1 MSLQVENQI
10 NELIEQKSRILL
22 ALPKNPSTDAIAAGL
37 ALFMYL
43 EKIGK
48 QARLVAAD
56 FTLPASHAF
65 LPKSQEIFSE
75 IPALKKFIIS
85 LDVSKAQVE
94 DINYDLHD
102 NKLNVYVTPR
112 NGYFT
117 AQDLKTSAG
126 DFTYDLIITLDA
138 HDLATLGSIYQN
150 NIDFFYRMPIINIDH
165 SPANENYGQINLV
178 EAKSTSV
185 SEIIFEM
192 IQKFAPHILDEYIA
206 TNLLTGIISK
216 TKSFKTSSV
225 TPRSMAIASHLI
237 ANGARRE
244 EIVKNLYQ
252 TKSIH
257 ALKLWGK
264 ALIKLQKD
272 QNYQIVWSVLEAKDL
287 IEAGATEDELEKVV
301 DELIVNTPEAKNVF
315 ILYDKPGIGCRA
327 ILSTPHYI
335 KAKDIFKAYSP
346 KGTQD
351 FTYLEFKNYILPAA
365 EKLILDILKKAI

>member
-1 MSLQVENQI
+1 MSLKVENQI

-22 ALPKNPSTDAIAAGL
+22 CLPKNPSTDAITAGL
-37 ALFMYL
+37 ALLMYL
-43 EKIGK
+43 EKKGK
-48 QARLVAAD
+48 QAKIVAAD
-56 FTLPASHAF
+56 FSLPASHAF
-65 LPKSQEIFSE
+65 LPKSQEIFGE

-85 LDVSKAQVE
+85 LDVSKTQVE
-94 DINYDLHD
+94 EINYDLHD

-112 NGYFT
+112 NGYFSEH
-117 AQDLKTSAG
+117 DLKTSAG
-126 DFTYDLIITLDA
+126 DFTYDLIITIDA
-138 HDLATLGSIYQN
+138 HDLNSLGSVYQN
-150 NIDFFYRMPIINIDH
+150 NIDFFYHLPIINIDH
-165 SPANENYGQINLV
+165 NPANDNYGQINLV
-178 EAKSTSV
+178 EVKSTSV

-192 IQKFAPHILDEYIA
+192 IQQFAPHFLDEYIA

-225 TPRSMAIASHLI
+225 TPRSLAIASHLI

-257 ALKLWGK
+257 TLKLWGK

-272 QNYQIVWSVLEAKDL
+272 QNYQIVWSVLETQDF
-287 IEAGATEDELEKVV
+287 IESGATEDELEKVV
-301 DELIVNTPEAKNVF
+301 DELIVNTPEAKNIF
-315 ILYDKPGIGCRA
+315 ILYAKPGIGCRA

-335 KAKDIFKAYSP
+335 KAKDLFKEYNP

-351 FTYLEFKNYILPAA
+351 FTYLEFKNLSTLEA
-365 EKLILDILKKAI
+365 EKVILDKLKKAI